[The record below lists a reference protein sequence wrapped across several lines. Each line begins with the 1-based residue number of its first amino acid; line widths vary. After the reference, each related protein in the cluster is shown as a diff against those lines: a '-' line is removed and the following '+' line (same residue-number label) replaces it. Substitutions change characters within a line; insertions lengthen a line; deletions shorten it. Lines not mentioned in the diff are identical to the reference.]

1 MGSIFASKFISQ
13 EAMSAINLVSPF
25 PLVVIAISVMF
36 ATGANAIIAKQ
47 LGEGNADKARQ
58 NFTVIM
64 LLGISVG
71 ALLTILTLIF
81 DKQIIHA
88 LGSTAAFDE
97 YAEIYI
103 DIYSLAFIFVFLQMF
118 SNYFFVTIGKP
129 IIGMSTIIVGGLT
142 NILLNYLL
150 VAKLNIGM
158 VGIGIALFVGFFIPA
173 LFFLIYFSVNKNE
186 SLFFVKPVHQK
197 RFILDTCVNGSSEMV
212 SNLAVAVITFVFNNV
227 MYELAGNDGVA
238 AAAVIVQVKF
248 LLNSLYIGF
257 GAGVAP
263 IFSFAY
269 GQSNEEQTKNVFKLS
284 TIFVVLSSLALVVL
298 CLSLSPYIVGLFIAT
313 TSSAFKLSQTGFI
326 IFSFGYLFAGFNI
339 YASVFFTSV
348 SNGKISALIS
358 FLRTFVFVLILVLVL
373 PKFMGTT
380 GVWLSIPIAEC
391 LGAIVSLLLLKR
403 YRSTYHY

>member
-1 MGSIFASKFISQ
+1 
-13 EAMSAINLVSPF
+13 
-25 PLVVIAISVMF
+25 MF
-36 ATGANAIIAKQ
+36 NT
-47 LGEGNADKARQ
+47 
-58 NFTVIM
+58 
-64 LLGISVG
+64 
-71 ALLTILTLIF
+71 
-81 DKQIIHA
+81 
-88 LGSTAAFDE
+88 
-97 YAEIYI
+97 
-103 DIYSLAFIFVFLQMF
+103 
-118 SNYFFVTIGKP
+118 YFFVTIGKP
-129 IIGMSTIIVGGLT
+129 MLGMAAILVGGLV
-142 NILLNYLL
+142 NIFLNFLL
-150 VAKLNIGM
+150 VAKFNMGM
-158 VGIGIALFVGFFIPA
+158 VGIGIALFVGFFIPSM
-173 LFFLIYFSVNKNE
+173 LFLIYFSVNKKE
-186 SLFFVKPVHQK
+186 SLYFVKPVHHK
-197 RFILDTCVNGSSEMV
+197 GFILDTCVNGSSEMV

-248 LLNSLYIGF
+248 LLNCLYIGF

-269 GQSNEEQTKNVFKLS
+269 GQSNEEQTKNVFKIS
-284 TIFVVLSSLALVVL
+284 TIFVMLSSLALVVL

-313 TSSAFKLSQTGFI
+313 TSSAFELSQTGFI
-326 IFSFGYLFAGFNI
+326 IFSFGYIFAGFNI

-391 LGAIVSLLLLKR
+391 LGAIVSFLLLKR